1 MDDEGRE
8 KGDNMWEGAKYPSS
22 EALTKWDGLF
32 KVRIFRHKAG
42 ALTQAALGL
51 ITIAF
56 FQQLRHVIRPRE
68 DSPFR
73 QLRNTGKVPRN
84 QYDHALNRNSIAI

>member
-1 MDDEGRE
+1 
-8 KGDNMWEGAKYPSS
+8 MWEGAKYPSS